1 MFSGPFWSYNLMVIL
16 AVLSEPIFSRLVEV
30 SSRSQRKKNSQKA
43 NNNKSAASYLQ
54 KFSIRNMRVS

>member
-16 AVLSEPIFSRLVEV
+16 AVLSETIFSRLVEV
-30 SSRSQRKKNSQKA
+30 SSRSQKKNSQKA